1 MSNPDNAGQ
10 TVDAE
15 ALALAATNA
24 LKSCMAVRA
33 DETVLV
39 VTDAGCLDVGRA
51 LFEAAGA
58 LGCTGLLLQMP
69 VAVASGSEPP
79 APVAAAMRAAAV
91 TLCPTSRSLTHTR
104 ARREACAAGG
114 RVATLPGIT
123 ADCMVR
129 CLAADYD
136 RIAKVTHRVTALLTA
151 GVRAELTCPHGT
163 ALTLPIGGIAG
174 IASTGLIREPG
185 QGGNLPSGEGYL
197 MPVEGAAEGVL
208 YVDGS
213 MADLGVIEGA
223 PLRLEIRGGRAT
235 DITGPGAER
244 LCAALDAHGPRARN
258 VAELGVGT
266 NDRARITGMVLE
278 DEKVAGTVHV
288 ALGNN
293 VGMGGTVDVPIHL
306 DGVLRRPTLTIDGQ
320 VVVDAGR
327 LVV

>member
-1 MSNPDNAGQ
+1 MSISEDSQG
-10 TVDAE
+10 
-15 ALALAATNA
+15 LAQAAKNA
-24 LKSCMAVRA
+24 LQSCMAVQPH
-33 DETVLV
+33 ETVLV
-39 VTDAGCLDVGRA
+39 VTDAGCRAIGEA
-51 LFEAAGA
+51 LFVAAGA
-58 LGCTGLLLQMP
+58 LGCPGLLLEMD
-69 VAVASGSEPP
+69 VAEVSGSEPP
-79 APVAAAMRAAAV
+79 AAVAAAMKAAPV
-91 TLCPTSRSLTHTR
+91 TLCPTSKSITHTR

-136 RIAKVTHRVTALLTA
+136 RIAEVTHRVTALLTA
-151 GVRAELTCPHGT
+151 GKVARLTCDHGSD
-163 ALTLPIGGIAG
+163 LTLPLDGIDG

-197 MPVEGAAEGVL
+197 MPVEGATEGVL
-208 YVDGS
+208 FVDGS
-213 MADLGVIEGA
+213 MADVGVIQGA
-223 PLRLEIRGGRAT
+223 PLRIEIRAGLAT
-235 DITGPGAER
+235 DITGPGSER
-244 LCAALDAHGPRARN
+244 LLAALDGHGPRARN

-266 NDRARITGMVLE
+266 NDRAQITGMVLE

-293 VGMGGTVDVPIHL
+293 VGMGGTVDVPIHV

-320 VVVDAGR
+320 VIVDAGR